1 MTEKGYATSKVPS
14 LKGRASALAAMSA
27 RAPGHSL
34 EALSAATSSMAGLTT
49 SFSAS
54 LSAPVGHRIH
64 AERPGDAARGPE
76 LRRQCPKRVVL
87 PALLRPTTH
96 GTLAEGLSET
106 PSGPHVVG

>member
-1 MTEKGYATSKVPS
+1 
-14 LKGRASALAAMSA
+14 
-27 RAPGHSL
+27 
-34 EALSAATSSMAGLTT
+34 MAGLTT

-54 LSAPVGHRIH
+54 LSDPVGHRIH

-106 PSGPHVVG
+106 PSGPHAVG